1 MISAGICKHSEL
13 FSAKWLVLPGTSAG
27 FGLFSK
33 EINKRY
39 RSGKI
44 SELLGKNSNVFSLR
58 GNSRLAG
65 LLSLTRLS
73 WDSKYFGIG
82 MAEIR
87 ALSCSG
93 LDVVAT
99 EQKNILLTLA
109 ADFCRQKNIK
119 HISVKIDPDDFS
131 GISSLEN
138 NGFRLM
144 GSRLTYVLNFKR
156 VSLPEFTDLCRIR
169 EFKKS
174 DVPGL
179 LELARRYA
187 PRDSRFSLDHHL
199 PSERSKNF
207 YVEWIKNACRG
218 KFADG
223 VLVAERNKKV
233 VGFATYK
240 FNSGLKRLAGIRC
253 IHRGLLVVSPEG
265 RGASFSLF
273 RELRRHAMSSFGA
286 ESGEWVLNNF
296 NYPMIRILRRIGAS
310 FVNMEYVFHKW
321 VDQ

>member
-1 MISAGICKHSEL
+1 MINVGIYKNSEL
-13 FSAKWLVLPGTSAG
+13 FKAKWLVLPAPPAC
-27 FGLFSK
+27 FGLFNK

-44 SELLGKNSNVFSLR
+44 SELLGKDSNVFSLR
-58 GNSRLAG
+58 SSSRLVG

-93 LDVVAT
+93 IDVVAT
-99 EQKNILLTLA
+99 EQKSILLTLA
-109 ADFCRQKNIK
+109 TDFCRQKNIK
-119 HISVKIDPDDFS
+119 HISVKIDPGDFS

-156 VSLPEFTDLCRIR
+156 VDLPEFTDLCRIR

-174 DVPGL
+174 DVL
-179 LELARRYA
+179 SLVELARRYA
-187 PRDSRFSLDHHL
+187 PRDSRFSLDKYL
-199 PSERSKNF
+199 SSERSKNF

-233 VGFATYK
+233 VGFATYR
-240 FNSGLKRLAGIRC
+240 FNAELKKLAGIRC

-273 RELRRHAMSSFGA
+273 RELRHHAMSRFGA

-296 NYPMIRILRRIGAS
+296 NYPMVRILQQIGAS
-310 FVNMEYVFHKW
+310 FVNMEHVFHKW
-321 VDQ
+321 VD